1 MLTLE
6 YDEELNKEY
15 DDVSCMNKDTGTERT
30 SYRHAVDYLKS
41 ELHIKS
47 SAEATGHLQDYMD
60 KIVHEP
66 SKWEDLEHRH
76 MTHEFGGGLEPI

>member
-30 SYRHAVDYLKS
+30 SFRHAVDESKHES
-41 ELHIKS
+41 HTKHS
-47 SAEATGHLQDYMD
+47 SAASGPL
-60 KIVHEP
+60 
-66 SKWEDLEHRH
+66 
-76 MTHEFGGGLEPI
+76 